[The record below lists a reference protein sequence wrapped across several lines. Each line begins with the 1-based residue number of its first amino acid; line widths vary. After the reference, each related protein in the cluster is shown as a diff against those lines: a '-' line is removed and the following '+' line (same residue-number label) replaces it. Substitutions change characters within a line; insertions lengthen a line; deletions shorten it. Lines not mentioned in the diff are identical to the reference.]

1 MQFNAYYANITPSTS
16 EICAPEVSYG
26 VSSTALASAP
36 MAHSAAAAPGAFWR
50 SATEPQ
56 GAARCCKVL
65 QCLATVL

>member
-1 MQFNAYYANITPSTS
+1 MHIMLISHRQRVKS
-16 EICAPEVSYG
+16 APEVSYG

-65 QCLATVL
+65 QWLATV